1 MTTCIFSLY
10 ILLWFI
16 IECDHQR
23 ASDHRSW
30 KQSDLYCCLIR
41 IDHRAFNYTFI
52 LTRFWLNPRPFRY
65 NFRSPLLRLSPLS
78 RFSRSLFLLLLPP
91 HLSRSRCLLLPSPP
105 LSLPL
110 SPRPLPPLL
119 FPSPSFSLPLS
130 PPPLPTSLAPLL
142 PPPPTSLLLLS
153 LSLSYPLHLSP
164 SPSSPPFSMPLS
176 YAALSAFASFSL
188 CPSFYV
194 SAFLFNSLCVC
205 LLLFPSPLS
214 DLSTYISLSTVV
226 LLLVPS
232 LLFSLS
238 ILCIL
243 LLTFVLSLSVY
254 RSISTH
260 LSILCVLL
268 PTYLLIFL
276 HLCIC
281 ISLYLFLTIFRA
293 FSKSIAN

>member
-119 FPSPSFSLPLS
+119 FPSPSFSFPLS

-153 LSLSYPLHLSP
+153 LSLSYPLHLSPSP

-232 LLFSLS
+232 LLFRYLSSAFSCSLS
-238 ILCIL
+238 
-243 LLTFVLSLSVY
+243 F
-254 RSISTH
+254 
-260 LSILCVLL
+260 
-268 PTYLLIFL
+268 
-276 HLCIC
+276 
-281 ISLYLFLTIFRA
+281 SLYLFTVLFPPTYLSYVSCCQRIYLSFYTCVSAYLSIFRA